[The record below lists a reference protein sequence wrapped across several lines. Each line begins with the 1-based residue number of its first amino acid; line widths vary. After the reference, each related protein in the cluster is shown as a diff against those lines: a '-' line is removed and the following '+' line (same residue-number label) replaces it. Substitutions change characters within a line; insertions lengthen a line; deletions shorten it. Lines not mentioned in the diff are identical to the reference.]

1 MMVITRRTMATH
13 KAEKT
18 GIIQFGSVSFRLI
31 SDVDDDAVVT
41 TGAIVL
47 TVVINLGDLAVVFV
61 ILVELSVTTVTSSVR
76 S

>member
-1 MMVITRRTMATH
+1 MATH

-18 GIIQFGSVSFRLI
+18 GIIQFGSVSFKLI